1 MLVQKIKNR
10 IKKSTAFGLMYYVI
24 VLSWIKFLQIFV
36 RPNQKQILFIS
47 YSGRQ
52 YSDSPKEAYLQL
64 RKDPAFADYKFV
76 WSFNNPDDF
85 VNADVDHIVRANTPL
100 YFYHLL
106 KSKYWIANS
115 TIDRLIPFS
124 HPRNVYIQFWHGVPM
139 KKLGLDEAGLSPL
152 VRNWYKKVQF
162 NYLFTYGGYD
172 TEKMKRI
179 FPRTKNYCQVGQLRK
194 QTLEREVKRKKEKL
208 KRQLGIKGHK
218 PIMLYVPTFR
228 GYETVQQTGCS
239 EEFSAQL
246 SDKFTVLYREHYFNH
261 MRPSDDFI
269 VADKMSLNKL
279 MAVADFMITDYS
291 STLFDYATL
300 HRPIYLFQPDVKEY
314 ETKRGLYIS
323 FEDLDLP
330 VAHSEASLAEMLDD
344 YENYDIGRVV
354 RLADRY
360 NPHDATVALAKLHEI
375 LVQ

>member
-152 VRNWYKKVQF
+152 VRN
-162 NYLFTYGGYD
+162 
-172 TEKMKRI
+172 
-179 FPRTKNYCQVGQLRK
+179 
-194 QTLEREVKRKKEKL
+194 
-208 KRQLGIKGHK
+208 
-218 PIMLYVPTFR
+218 
-228 GYETVQQTGCS
+228 
-239 EEFSAQL
+239 
-246 SDKFTVLYREHYFNH
+246 
-261 MRPSDDFI
+261 
-269 VADKMSLNKL
+269 
-279 MAVADFMITDYS
+279 
-291 STLFDYATL
+291 
-300 HRPIYLFQPDVKEY
+300 
-314 ETKRGLYIS
+314 
-323 FEDLDLP
+323 
-330 VAHSEASLAEMLDD
+330 
-344 YENYDIGRVV
+344 
-354 RLADRY
+354 
-360 NPHDATVALAKLHEI
+360 
-375 LVQ
+375 